1 MIPTDGDDSIFGDNE
16 RLEGRVPRL
25 VQPLDQTLDRS
36 TTTDARHLL
45 RQRRH
50 QVVESY
56 LQRIR
61 KENN

>member
-1 MIPTDGDDSIFGDNE
+1 VIPTDGDDSIFGDNE

>member
-36 TTTDARHLL
+36 TATDARHLL